1 MKFKLAISMAQLI
14 ISFKEALKLKLGF
27 IGTGVM
33 GNAIAHNLIKAGH
46 NLWVYNRTKAKT
58 DNLVALG
65 ATWCA
70 NPQTVV
76 ENSDVIFTMLGFPK
90 DVEQV
95 YYGDNGIFQANV
107 RQKTLIDMTTSKPQL
122 AQKIAHT
129 GKEMGANVLDAPVS
143 GGDIG
148 AKNGTLTIMVGGQQD
163 VFTSCQPLF
172 AAISS
177 QAQLFG
183 AAGAGQNTKM
193 ANQIMIAGTMT
204 GLSEMLVYAK
214 AAHLDLQKVLETIG
228 AGSAAN
234 WSLTNYGP
242 RILKNDYTPGFFSK
256 HFLKDLRIA
265 LDTAQEMEIDLPAT
279 QQAKKLYEQ
288 LVDEKNL
295 GDLGTQA
302 LVKLW
307 WA

>member
-1 MKFKLAISMAQLI
+1 M
-14 ISFKEALKLKLGF
+14 KLGF

-33 GNAIAHNLIKAGH
+33 GNAIASNLQKAGYE
-46 NLWVYNRTKAKT
+46 LWVYNRTKAKT
-58 DNLVALG
+58 DNLVAAG

-70 NPQTVV
+70 TPQEVT
-76 ENSDVIFTMLGFPK
+76 EKTDIIFTMLGFPQ

-95 YYGDNGIFQANV
+95 YYDSQGIFQADVQNKILV
-107 RQKTLIDMTTSKPQL
+107 DMTTSKPQL
-122 AQKIAHT
+122 AQRIFQT
-129 GKEMGANVLDAPVS
+129 GQKKGAQVLDAPVS

-148 AKNGTLTIMVGGQQD
+148 AKNGTLTIMVGGQQATFD
-163 VFTSCQPLF
+163 KLQPLF
-172 AAISS
+172 QAVSS
-177 QAQLFG
+177 KAQLFG
-183 AAGAGQNTKM
+183 PAGAGQNTKM

-204 GLSEMLVYAK
+204 GMSEMLVYAK
-214 AAHLDLQKVLETIG
+214 AAGLDLNKVLETVG

-242 RILKNDYTPGFFSK
+242 RILKGDYNPGFFSK

-265 LDTAQEMEIDLPAT
+265 LDTAAEMKIDLPAT
-279 QQAKKLYEQ
+279 KQAKELYEK
-288 LVDEKNL
+288 LVDDKKL

-307 WA
+307 W